1 MRDVLLEARDLRWS
15 AGGREILNI
24 DRFTIRKGERLALI
38 GANGAGKSTL
48 LRILAGLLS
57 PESGEV
63 VWPGGEASTS
73 LSTRRRMAVVFQDA
87 NLLKGTVESNVA
99 RGLAIRGVPR
109 AERLRRARVWMERL
123 NISHLA
129 GRTIRGLSGGEAQRI
144 SLARALATEP
154 DLLLL
159 DEPFAALDL
168 PTRSSL
174 LGDVAR
180 ILSGSG
186 TALVLI
192 THHPAEIPLLAE
204 RLLVMREGRVLEDGS
219 PRDILEHPGSRES
232 ARLLG
237 IENLWS
243 AVVTG
248 PGRVCTG
255 TGMELSVECIE
266 DLPAGTPLDL
276 FVRAGRIRIHNEARG
291 HDNVVEFVVE
301 RILPLHDSY
310 LLTDASPE
318 PVSIQLDRQDFLRL
332 DPVPGKRILLH
343 IPPESILTACP
354 ETKKNSPER

>member
-24 DRFTIRKGERLALI
+24 DRLSIRKGERLALI

-63 VWPGGEASTS
+63 VWPGGEVSTS
-73 LSTRRRMAVVFQDA
+73 LSTRRRIAVVFQDA

-109 AERLRRARVWMERL
+109 EERRRRARFWMERL
-123 NISHLA
+123 NIAHLA

-219 PRDILEHPGSRES
+219 PRNILEHPGSRES

-276 FVRAGRIRIHNEARG
+276 FVRAGRIRLHNEARG
-291 HDNVVEFVVE
+291 HDNVVDFVAE

-354 ETKKNSPER
+354 ETKKNFLER